1 MEFVINF
8 YDHSINRFEKLRV
21 MNVCSER
28 FASSLAAST
37 LLWIY
42 QIIAT
47 KASQME
53 NKVFSSTTSW
63 SYSEERLAFIQLD
76 TLLNIYC

>member
-1 MEFVINF
+1 MEVVINF

-21 MNVCSER
+21 MNLSER
-28 FASSLAAST
+28 FASLAASNT
-37 LLWIY
+37 SLLWILP
-42 QIIAT
+42 IIAT

-53 NKVFSSTTSW
+53 NKVFSSATSW

-76 TLLNIYC
+76 TCY

>member
-1 MEFVINF
+1 MEVVINF

-28 FASSLAAST
+28 FASSLAASNT
-37 LLWIY
+37 SLLWILP
-42 QIIAT
+42 IIAT

-53 NKVFSSTTSW
+53 NKVFSSATSW

-76 TLLNIYC
+76 TCY